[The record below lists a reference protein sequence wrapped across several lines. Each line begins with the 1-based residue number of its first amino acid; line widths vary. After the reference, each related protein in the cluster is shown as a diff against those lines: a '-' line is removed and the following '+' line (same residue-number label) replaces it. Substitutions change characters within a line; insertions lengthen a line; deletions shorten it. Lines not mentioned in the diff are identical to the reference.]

1 MNPQTVAAK
10 TPSHTA
16 QVNAAGG
23 ALATPSAGSSVWD
36 SSMTVPQ

>member
-1 MNPQTVAAK
+1 MKPQAVAAK

-23 ALATPSAGSSVWD
+23 ALATPSAGTSVWD
-36 SSMTVPQ
+36 SSMAMPQ